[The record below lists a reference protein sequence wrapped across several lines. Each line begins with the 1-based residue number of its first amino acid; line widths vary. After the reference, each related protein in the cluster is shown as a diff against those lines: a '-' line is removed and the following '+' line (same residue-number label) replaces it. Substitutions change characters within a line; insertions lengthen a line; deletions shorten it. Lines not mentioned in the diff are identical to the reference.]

1 MLKYIIKRLFY
12 FVPTFFII
20 SLITFYLGYIAP
32 GDPVEM
38 KMNSS
43 MKGEGGGE
51 NGQSTRQAGER
62 TYLEIAEKLGR
73 NLPPFYFSVTS
84 SAYPD
89 TLYKIYR
96 KNQRENLERLID
108 KYGNWDAVNNY
119 YQTVRSFDNAV
130 LGVSAPEGDSIS
142 FMKLNEIRDN
152 YNALYRNYE
161 TSEITANLSNIQNS
175 LTHFIALAKTDT
187 TGRAPKYA
195 LMNTQFEGVQ
205 TAFKS
210 LSGSVNKSAN
220 YIPRIHWYGT
230 ANQYHR
236 WLFGDKPWF
245 GTAND
250 PTKTFGG
257 FFRGEFGDSYID
269 GRPVLSILQDAI
281 KWTLLMNF
289 IVLLV
294 IYLIGIPIGVM
305 LAIKQG
311 TTFDRV
317 TTVIL
322 FMLYSLPSFW
332 IGTMLIIYFTNDYYA
347 SWMNLFP
354 PYGLGKIG
362 PEFGLWE
369 RVVDRAYHLFL
380 PLLCGVLGSFAYI
393 SRQMRGGMLSV
404 LRQDY
409 IRTAFAK
416 GLDPNKV
423 YWKHAFRNSLIPII
437 TIFAGLLPAMISGF
451 LILEFLFSIPG
462 MGRVSYEAVVSR
474 NYPVLFTVLMFA
486 AILTML
492 GTLVSDILY
501 AVVDPRISFTKKAS

>member
-1 MLKYIIKRLFY
+1 
-12 FVPTFFII
+12 
-20 SLITFYLGYIAP
+20 
-32 GDPVEM
+32 
-38 KMNSS
+38 
-43 MKGEGGGE
+43 
-51 NGQSTRQAGER
+51 
-62 TYLEIAEKLGR
+62 
-73 NLPPFYFSVTS
+73 
-84 SAYPD
+84 
-89 TLYKIYR
+89 
-96 KNQRENLERLID
+96 
-108 KYGNWDAVNNY
+108 
-119 YQTVRSFDNAV
+119 
-130 LGVSAPEGDSIS
+130 
-142 FMKLNEIRDN
+142 
-152 YNALYRNYE
+152 
-161 TSEITANLSNIQNS
+161 
-175 LTHFIALAKTDT
+175 
-187 TGRAPKYA
+187 
-195 LMNTQFEGVQ
+195 
-205 TAFKS
+205 
-210 LSGSVNKSAN
+210 
-220 YIPRIHWYGT
+220 
-230 ANQYHR
+230 
-236 WLFGDKPWF
+236 
-245 GTAND
+245 
-250 PTKTFGG
+250 
-257 FFRGEFGDSYID
+257 
-269 GRPVLSILQDAI
+269 
-281 KWTLLMNF
+281 
-289 IVLLV
+289 
-294 IYLIGIPIGVM
+294 
-305 LAIKQG
+305 
-311 TTFDRV
+311 
-317 TTVIL
+317 
-322 FMLYSLPSFW
+322 MLYSLPSFW